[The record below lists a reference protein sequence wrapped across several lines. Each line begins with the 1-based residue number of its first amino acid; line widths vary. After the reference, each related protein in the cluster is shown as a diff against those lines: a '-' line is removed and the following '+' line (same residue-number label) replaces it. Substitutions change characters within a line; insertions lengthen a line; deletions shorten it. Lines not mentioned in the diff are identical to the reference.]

1 MATVRLACALRA
13 TAAVSRLRSPGG
25 NAGTRRLSASARQRA
40 ARGASPGHRLSTA
53 WAPAPSA
60 LEEAVGA
67 ADEVHSPAAEKSS
80 WTPLP
85 ASPVPP
91 ESAEAPGSRSLV
103 QRDIQAFLNQC
114 GASPGEARHWLTQFQ
129 TCHPPPDK
137 PFAVIEVSRARR

>member
-1 MATVRLACALRA
+1 MATVRLAWALRA
-13 TAAVSRLRSPGG
+13 TAVGGRLRTPRG
-25 NAGTRRLSASARQRA
+25 NAGTQRLNGSARQRA
-40 ARGASPGHRLSTA
+40 ARGASPGRRLSTS
-53 WAPAPSA
+53 WASAPSA
-60 LEEAVGA
+60 VKEAVS
-67 ADEVHSPAAEKSS
+67 ADEDHSPAAEESS

-85 ASPVPP
+85 APPVPR

-114 GASPGEARHWLTQFQ
+114 GGSPGEARHWLTQFQ